1 MNNRLLGMIAA
12 GLFLCGAGSTDA
24 RDAERGDVVPSRAL
38 EQAGYGK
45 FWNVDLVLEGGD
57 RVSSVHLLDENLYIK
72 TRKGI
77 VTAVQAD
84 TGLIRWSRS
93 LDDHSFRD
101 RAPTHVSTDS
111 GDGPVVFVTHSKIH
125 VFDRYGGDL
134 IRQIELPLPAGGGA
148 VADACSMYLGGA
160 DGNFYALRWLCAGNR
175 PLTRWRAA
183 VNGVVISSPMLT
195 NDDRIYFASTGGDI
209 YCVATSNKAL
219 LWSYRTEGEISG
231 GIHVDESGVYVAS
244 HDHRLHVLDR
254 DDGSPIRSYL
264 LPGPL
269 LETPVVAQRT
279 VYQYCQNEGLFA
291 FDVDTRRTLWHKPDA
306 RKFVARAA
314 ESLVLMSEAGD
325 LSIVDNDSGALG
337 HTIDLPEGV
346 FVATNPRDATL
357 FMSTSAGRLLCARP
371 LGYPYLRR
379 ERLTAARAR
388 LSHGPRWRQTDSAAS
403 GTRSA
408 RDAGSTA
415 DAWTADPLRSGE
427 PR

>member
-1 MNNRLLGMIAA
+1 MHQRMLGVIAA
-12 GLFLCGAGSTDA
+12 VLSLCVANATDA
-24 RDAERGDVVPSRAL
+24 RSAERNDVIPPESL

-45 FWNVDLVLEGGD
+45 FWNVDLNLVGGD
-57 RVSSVHLLDENLYIK
+57 RVSRVYLLDENLYIK
-72 TRKGI
+72 TRMGI

-101 RAPTHVSTDS
+101 RAPTHVSTDH

-148 VADACSMYLGGA
+148 VADACNMYLGGS
-160 DGNFYALRWLCAGNR
+160 DGKFYALRWRCAGDR

-183 VNGVVISSPMLT
+183 VNGVVASTPMLAH
-195 NDDRIYFASTGGDI
+195 DDRIYFAATGGDV

-219 LWSYRTEGEISG
+219 LWSYRTEGNISG
-231 GIHVDESGVYVAS
+231 GVHVDESGVYVAS
-244 HDHRLHVLDR
+244 QDHRLYVLDR

-279 VYQYCQNEGLFA
+279 VYQYCQHEGLFA
-291 FDVDTRRTLWHKPDA
+291 FDVDTRKTLWHKPEA

-314 ESLVLMSEAGD
+314 ESLVLMSETGD
-325 LSIVDNDSGALG
+325 LSIVDNESGALR
-337 HTIDLPEGV
+337 HTIDLPEDAL
-346 FVATNPRDATL
+346 VATNSRDATL
-357 FMSTSAGRLLCARP
+357 FVLTPAGRLLCARP

-379 ERLTAARAR
+379 ERMTAARAR
-388 LSHGPRWRQTDSAAS
+388 LHHGPRWRQADSPENHAS
-403 GTRSA
+403 SA
-408 RDAGSTA
+408 HDPGST
-415 DAWTADPLRSGE
+415 DDDWTADPLRSGE